1 MDIWAKILSSALIP
15 VVVGVVLALM
25 RFHGDAPRGLVRYG
39 KFMGIIST
47 VLLALMA
54 GFALLCAFAGKRWDL
69 SLLFFAISL
78 IPAALLL
85 AYFNFRIRYDDQG
98 FEIRGMLGVTRRYTY
113 DQITGIKHGAQ
124 DVTLRMGKRRVSV
137 DDYMLGSR
145 EFIAHAQKQYKMQTK
160 GEKIPPVK
168 PRIDP
173 FGGHVRE
180 PGLYVFLIIL
190 SEVLGIAMFLFS
202 IFYTFLPPT
211 DPEKAAQ
218 EEVCFVSCQTED
230 KDLVLYTEDGLLYK
244 IDDAG
249 DRFDT
254 QSIREICDAHT
265 TVTVRYK
272 QFNASDKDGDPYRG
286 VLTISDG
293 QDEIFGFEQYVELHR
308 RANLI
313 SIPLTL
319 GLWLFFTLGAVGT
332 LVVGRNPHKYP
343 KWVVGLFFG
352 KEHITY

>member
-25 RFHGDAPRGLVRYG
+25 RFHGDTPRGLVRYG

-69 SLLFFAISL
+69 SLLFFANSL

-124 DVTLRMGKRRVSV
+124 DATLRMAKRRVSV
-137 DDYMLGSR
+137 DDFMLGSR
-145 EFIAHAQKQYKMQTK
+145 EFIAHAQKQYKKQAK
-160 GEKIPPVK
+160 GETIPPIK

-190 SEVLGIAMFLFS
+190 LEILGIGMFLFS
-202 IFYTFLPPT
+202 IFTPSCPRPIRKKPPKRRFALFPAKQRIRILCFTPRTVCYTRSTTRATALTP
-211 DPEKAAQ
+211 KASAR
-218 EEVCFVSCQTED
+218 SATR
-230 KDLVLYTEDGLLYK
+230 T
-244 IDDAG
+244 
-249 DRFDT
+249 R
-254 QSIREICDAHT
+254 
-265 TVTVRYK
+265 
-272 QFNASDKDGDPYRG
+272 P
-286 VLTISDG
+286 
-293 QDEIFGFEQYVELHR
+293 
-308 RANLI
+308 
-313 SIPLTL
+313 
-319 GLWLFFTLGAVGT
+319 
-332 LVVGRNPHKYP
+332 
-343 KWVVGLFFG
+343 
-352 KEHITY
+352 